1 MSVPSNLVPTRI
13 LQLPEDPSPSNL
25 GWMMYVNNGVTYKVQ
40 VNAVLNVTG
49 VPQTR
54 QINAGAGLTGGGDL
68 SQNRTISVAPGGIGA
83 SQLNNTGVAP
93 GTYGSSVEIPVV
105 IIDANGRVTSATT
118 TSISVSGFV
127 PLSTQVI
134 AGVGLTGGGALNGN
148 VTLNA
153 ALTSVTPLSLG
164 IASAGVA
171 TTIARADHVHPA
183 LNLSDNSQTEGVL
196 DLTRGGTG
204 NSIVT
209 PPNGGIVYSDGSQ
222 FEVSSSGA
230 AGEVLISNGFAAPS
244 WTPLGTI
251 AYQDFDDVNI
261 TGGAIAGVTVSGT
274 VVDVVNQGL
283 LRLYELTANGTNF
296 VALRAPAALS
306 GDTTYTLPPG
316 DGLSGQFLSTDGTG
330 SLSWST
336 PVGAGDVVGPA
347 SSTDNA
353 IARFN
358 GVDGKTLQ
366 NSGVIVDDNNN
377 VTLLAEGS
385 IRLADTDSSNYV
397 GFKAPGTVAADLV
410 WTLPA
415 ADGTV
420 GQVLS
425 TDGTGALSFVANGV
439 GTVTSVGLALPTEF
453 TITNSPVTSSG
464 TLTGAWA
471 TQAANYVLAAPDTTG
486 GTPTFR
492 AIVANDIPTLN
503 QNTTGSA
510 ATATNVIGGAAN
522 RILYQTA
529 GSTTN
534 FIDAP
539 TVANTYLEWSG
550 SVFQWAANPLG
561 TVTSV
566 SGTGTVSGISLS
578 GTVTSSGDL
587 TLGGTL
593 DLSSPP
599 AIGGVAP
606 AAGTF
611 TTVKAGTFDTDVAAA
626 GVTLAGTTLSSDGTD
641 TNIDILLTPKGTGGV
656 GINGAPT
663 GVVAGAPFTSK
674 FCVKN
679 EDSTAEGG
687 FVHANNTTASSG
699 SVIFSCRSRGT
710 LAAPAVV
717 QNNDNLTSL
726 YIAGFDGTD
735 LALAATID
743 FFVDG
748 TPGNNDMPG
757 RMVFSTTPNN
767 TQIPVEAMRID
778 STQTVR
784 ILNSDVTGTF
794 KLDNTEGAA
803 GQVILGAGVG
813 VTPTWANQS
822 SLAVGSATDA
832 TNVNTTADAT
842 NADRFVAFLG
852 ATTGNNGVLVDSDL
866 KYNPSTNALTA
877 GSFSGDISNGTG
889 TLNGGT
895 Y

>member
-1 MSVPSNLVPTRI
+1 MV
-13 LQLPEDPSPSNL
+13 
-25 GWMMYVNNGVTYKVQ
+25 YVNNGVTYKVQ

-49 VPQTR
+49 VPPTR
-54 QINAGAGLTGGGDL
+54 QVNTGAGLTGGGNL
-68 SQNRTISVAPGGIGA
+68 SQNITIAVAPGGIGA
-83 SQLNNTGVAP
+83 TELNNTGVAP

-105 IIDANGRVTSATT
+105 IIDENGRITSATT

-134 AGVGLTGGGALNGN
+134 AGLGLTGGGALNGD

-164 IASAGVA
+164 VASAGVA

-183 LNLSDNSQTEGVL
+183 LNLSDNTETEGVL
-196 DLTRGGTG
+196 DITRGGTG
-204 NSIVT
+204 NSLTT
-209 PPNGGIVYSDGSQ
+209 PPIGGVVYSDGTQ
-222 FEVSSSGA
+222 LEVTTSGA
-230 AGEVLISNGFAAPS
+230 SGEVLVSNGFAAPS
-244 WTPLGTI
+244 WTPLGTM
-251 AYQDFDDVNI
+251 AYQDSDDVDI
-261 TGGAIAGVTVSGT
+261 TGGTISGVTVS
-274 VVDVVNQGL
+274 VPSVDVVNQGL
-283 LRLYELTANGTNF
+283 LKLYELTANGTNF
-296 VALRAPAALS
+296 VALRAPASLS
-306 GDTTYTLPPG
+306 VNTTYTLPTG
-316 DGLSGQFLSTDGTG
+316 DGLSGQFLTTDGTG

-336 PVGAGDVVGPA
+336 PAGAGDVSGPA
-347 SSTDNA
+347 SSTDDA
-353 IARFN
+353 IVRFN
-358 GVDGKTLQ
+358 GVDGKTIQ
-366 NSGVIVDDNNN
+366 NSGVIIDDSNN

-397 GFKAPGTVAADLV
+397 GFKAPGTVAANV
-410 WTLPA
+410 TWTLPA

-420 GQVLS
+420 GQVLT
-425 TDGTGALSFVANGV
+425 TDGTGGLSFVTNGS
-439 GTVTSVGLALPTEF
+439 GTVTSVGLALPAEF
-453 TITNSPVTSSG
+453 NITNSPVTSSG

-471 TQAANYVLAAPDTTG
+471 SQTANYVLAAPDTTG

-503 QNTTGSA
+503 QNTTGNA
-510 ATATNVIGGAAN
+510 ATATNISGGAAN
-522 RILYQTA
+522 KVVYQSAT
-529 GSTTN
+529 GTTS

-578 GTVTSSGDL
+578 GTVTSSGNL

-599 AIGGVAP
+599 AIGGTAP

-611 TTVKAGTFDTDVAAA
+611 TTLKATTFDTDVAAA
-626 GVTLAGTTLSSDGTD
+626 GVTLSGTTLSSDGTD
-641 TNIDILLTPKGTGGV
+641 ANIDILLTPKGTGGV

-717 QNNDNLTSL
+717 QNNDSLTAL

-735 LALAATID
+735 LALAAEID
-743 FFVDG
+743 FLVDG

-757 RMVFSTTPNN
+757 RMVFKTTPDGA
-767 TQIPVEAMRID
+767 QIPVEAMRID

-794 KLDNTEGAA
+794 KLDNTEGAS
-803 GQVILGAGVG
+803 GQVILGAGTG
-813 VTPTWANQS
+813 VTPTWADQS
-822 SLAVGSATDA
+822 ALTVGTA
-832 TNVNTTADAT
+832 TNAINVATTADAT
-842 NADRFVAFLG
+842 NTDRFVTFLA

-877 GSFSGDISNGTG
+877 GSFNGDISNCTG